1 MTVCTGL
8 EALRERG
15 FEPITGRRIGLLTNP
30 SAVTRDLDSTT
41 DVLRRAAQVDLRA
54 LFSPEHGYAAAAA
67 DGTHVASSI
76 DPRTGLMIHSLY
88 GATLHP
94 TPDMLADLDAVVCDI
109 QDIGVRYYTYAW
121 TISYLLEAAGA
132 AGLDVILLDRPNP
145 LGGAVD
151 GDLVQPDHLSIVGG
165 AHVPVQHGLT
175 LGELMTLYNQ
185 RWNPTPAALR
195 VVACEGYQRGMRW
208 EETGLPFVP
217 PSPAMPHLS
226 TARQYPG
233 ACLIEGTN
241 LSEGRGTA
249 LPFEVCGAPF
259 IDAPALA
266 EQLNGLGLDGVR
278 YRPHVF
284 MPTASKYAG
293 EVCGGVQAHIT
304 GAEYRPLLA
313 WVAVIR
319 EIRRLYPGDFAW
331 LPPYTEGGFIPFDRL
346 AGGPTLRQQIAA
358 GEPLDSLAAAWD
370 RTAETWR
377 KTRRAC
383 LLYEDIGSRDSSHA
397 HQP

>member
-1 MTVCTGL
+1 MTVRTGL
-8 EALRERG
+8 DVLRARG
-15 FEPITGRRIGLLTNP
+15 FEPIAGRRIGLLTNP

-41 DVLRRAAQVDLRA
+41 DVLRRAPQVDLRA
-54 LFSPEHGYAAAAA
+54 LFSPEHGFAAAAA
-67 DGTHVASSI
+67 DGAQVASSI
-76 DPRTGLMIHSLY
+76 DRRTGLPIHSLY
-88 GATLHP
+88 GATLRP
-94 TPDMLADLDAVVCDI
+94 TPEMLAGLDAVVCDI

-121 TISYLLEAAGA
+121 TVSYLLEAAGA
-132 AGLDVILLDRPNP
+132 AGLDVIVLDRPNP
-145 LGGAVD
+145 LGGAID
-151 GDLVQPDHLSIVGG
+151 GDLVRPDHRSIVGG
-165 AHVPVQHGLT
+165 APVPVQHGLT
-175 LGELMTLYNQ
+175 LGELMTLFNQ
-185 RWNPTPAALR
+185 RWNPTPAPLQ
-195 VVACEGYQRGMRW
+195 VVTCDGYQRGMRW

-259 IDAPALA
+259 VDAPTLA
-266 EQLNGLGLDGVR
+266 EQLNALRLDGVR

-284 MPTASKYAG
+284 TPTASKYAG

-304 GAEYRPLLA
+304 GADYRPLLA

-331 LPPYTEGGFIPFDRL
+331 LPPYSEGGFIPFDRL
-346 AGGPTLRQQIAA
+346 AGGPDLRQHIAA
-358 GEPLDSLAAAWD
+358 DESLDSLAEAWD
-370 RTAETWR
+370 RVAEAWR
-377 KTRRAC
+377 ETRQVGM
-383 LLYEDIGSRDSSHA
+383 LYQDAGSRDGYHA
-397 HQP
+397 AQA